1 MDPNCYYQESKL
13 PQISWSVLCCYNPYF
28 FMCIPFATSYST
40 SKNLSWRKNKA
51 DSHRCVYLHIHS
63 NIFIMANIRKNL
75 NTQFIGLTK

>member
-1 MDPNCYYQESKL
+1 
-13 PQISWSVLCCYNPYF
+13 
-28 FMCIPFATSYST
+28 MCIPFATSYST